1 GLARYVCNTR
11 RWRAVCLYTDSW
23 EMAQGL
29 ATWMGRWRAQD
40 WAIHG
45 NPVWDAPIWQ
55 ELYSAAQDLLIYVF
69 HVDAHQ
75 NRTQEHYWNAAMD
88 QLAHIAECTAAP
100 ADEGEAF
107 SLLASWIHTHSAHL
121 GPEGAYCW
129 AQARGIPTS
138 QVALKTA
145 KAVCKICQIVKPL
158 QVEAGSHRQVPR
170 GDQPTQIWQVDY
182 VGPLPHDHRKAN
194 ILTMVDTSCLTAL
207 GMIPVFS

>member
-1 GLARYVCNTR
+1 GWGSFLPPPPLQPSPHPKTP
-11 RWRAVCLYTDSW
+11 LS
-23 EMAQGL
+23 
-29 ATWMGRWRAQD
+29 
-40 WAIHG
+40 
-45 NPVWDAPIWQ
+45 
-55 ELYSAAQDLLIYVF
+55 
-69 HVDAHQ
+69 
-75 NRTQEHYWNAAMD
+75 
-88 QLAHIAECTAAP
+88 
-100 ADEGEAF
+100 
-107 SLLASWIHTHSAHL
+107 HL

-194 ILTMVDTSCLTAL
+194 ILTMVDTATGYGEVWPASRADQWNT
-207 GMIPVFS
+207 ITK